1 MHFSHGCSLLPVSLL
16 GGGGQRQSVEVTKG
30 SLGSPLGHRL
40 VGVVLGEEAEA

>member
-16 GGGGQRQSVEVTKG
+16 VGGQGQSVEVTKG
-30 SLGSPLGHRL
+30 SPGSPLGHRL